1 MDDGRAMK
9 LLAVASDR
17 MEFRG
22 ILEHSREGAPL
33 RAPVDWARRVRM
45 GSHEFLLMANG
56 AGVKR
61 AAAAAEQGVEAFRPD
76 AIASIGYCGALDP
89 ALALAD
95 IVVGT
100 EVTGAGSRYAAHSV
114 QSSRRHTCGVVR
126 THSRV
131 AQTLQERCELRSE
144 GAVAVDMEAAA
155 VAQCG
160 TIHALPF
167 YCVKVVTDLAN
178 EPMANDFNKALRE
191 DGHFD
196 TINLLTGMLRSPFA
210 RLPEL
215 VRLRGRAIR
224 AALALGDF
232 FADCRF

>member
-1 MDDGRAMK
+1 MK
-9 LLAVASDR
+9 LLLVASDR

-22 ILEHSREGAPL
+22 ILKHAREGTPV
-33 RAPVDWARRVRM
+33 RTNVDWARRVRM
-45 GSHEFLLMANG
+45 GSHELLLVANG

-61 AAAAAEQGVEAFRPD
+61 AAAAAQQGIDAFRPD

-95 IVVGT
+95 IVVAT
-100 EVTGAGSRYAAHSV
+100 EVAGEDSHYPALPLEN
-114 QSSRRHTCGVVR
+114 SRRHTRGVVR
-126 THSRV
+126 TYSHV
-131 AQTLQERCELRSE
+131 AQTLQERCELRSS

-155 VAQCG
+155 VARCG
-160 TIHALPF
+160 KIHALPF
-167 YCVKVVTDLAN
+167 YCVKVVTDLAD
-178 EPMANDFNKALRE
+178 EPMANDFNKALRD

-196 TINLLTGMLRSPFA
+196 TIILLTGMLRRPFA

-215 VRLRGRAIR
+215 VRLRSRAVR
-224 AALALGDF
+224 AAIALGDF

>member
-1 MDDGRAMK
+1 MK
-9 LLAVASDR
+9 ILAVASDR

-22 ILEHSREGAPL
+22 ILQHARESEPL
-33 RAPVDWARRVRM
+33 HAPVDWARRVRM
-45 GSHEFLLMANG
+45 GSHELLLIANG

-61 AAAAAEQGVEAFRPD
+61 AAAAAEHGMEIFRPN

-95 IVVGT
+95 IVVAT
-100 EVTGAGSRYAAHSV
+100 EVTGDDSHYAALPLE
-114 QSSRRHTCGVVR
+114 SSRCHSRGVLR

-131 AQTLQERCELRSE
+131 AQTLQERSALRSE

-155 VAQCG
+155 VARCG

-167 YCVKVVTDLAN
+167 YCVKVVTDLAH

-196 TINLLTGMLRSPFA
+196 TIILLTGMLRSPFA